1 MKKYKNK
8 NSDSSGSSTS
18 DSQDDVE
25 LSDESNEKK
34 QPDFKIENPNLF
46 FNKIELCHYK
56 IIDNFF
62 KECNKNNPEDI
73 IKMIDIIEG
82 KSDISLRILD
92 WFVTKYSKKKINQNG
107 NIKNV
112 DAFDVKISYKAQ
124 LKTYKK
130 RYFDPFRRKKKFF
143 YPCEEDDFIIYDG
156 EKKYIFTTL
165 GQLNFFKWALSNNI
179 VSYVEENLKFIIGEM
194 NLYNKDEK
202 CKKNQQKEE
211 KEKENKKKKNI
222 KQKKNLTIN
231 SFKNKENNDIK
242 FVLVFD

>member
-1 MKKYKNK
+1 MKKIKKN
-8 NSDSSGSSTS
+8 DSSESSNS
-18 DSQDDVE
+18 DSQDDIE
-25 LSDESNEKK
+25 SSDESNEKK
-34 QPDFKIENPNLF
+34 QPELKIENPNAF

-62 KECNKNNPEDI
+62 REINKSNPDNI
-73 IKMIDIIEG
+73 TKMIDIIEG

-92 WFVTKYSKKKINQNG
+92 WFVTKYSKKKITQNG
-107 NIKNV
+107 SVKNI

-143 YPCEEDDFIIYDG
+143 YPCEDDGFITY
-156 EKKYIFTTL
+156 ENENKHVFTTL

-202 CKKNQQKEE
+202 NKKTIQKEE
-211 KEKENKKKKNI
+211 EEQNKKKKI
-222 KQKKNLTIN
+222 LKQKKNTSLMN
-231 SFKNKENNDIK
+231 SFKLKENSDVK
-242 FVLVFD
+242 FVLDFD